1 MKRISILISLIVIIQ
16 NILMAQPRYVT
27 TIHPFKE
34 ILQSVVGERGEVV
47 ALLPPG
53 ASPHTYELRPSDIR
67 KVEQAEALFY
77 GANNLDA
84 WATKFG
90 SRKKI
95 ELIQLIPEEFL
106 IHFTGQDEAAEH
118 EGSSASLHHHDEGD
132 IDPHFWTDPLTI
144 NAMLPALVTKL
155 CELDPPGAAIYKKNA
170 ALFSERLILLSQQI
184 SEKMAPYQ
192 GTAIML
198 AHPFF
203 QYYMKRYGLTPVA
216 LIEKNP
222 GKEPTPRDVK
232 NFIQIVNTEKVR
244 LIFTHPQLP
253 DRAAKLVA
261 EATGV
266 KIVELDPLGG
276 VAGRQNYDELLLY
289 NTQKIVE
296 ALE

>member
-34 ILQSVVGERGEVV
+34 IMQSVVAERGEVV

-67 KVEQAEALFY
+67 KVEQADAVFY
-77 GANNLDA
+77 GAANLDS
-84 WATKFG
+84 WAMKFD
-90 SRKKI
+90 SRNKI
-95 ELIQLIPEEFL
+95 ELVQLIPEEFV
-106 IHFTGQDEAAEH
+106 IHFSGQEGAAEH
-118 EGSSASLHHHDEGD
+118 EESASSHQHHAGA

-144 NAMLPALVTKL
+144 NALLPALVSKL
-155 CELDPPGAAIYKKNA
+155 CELDPSGADSYKKNA
-170 ALFSERLILLSQQI
+170 MLFSERLVLLSKQI
-184 SEKMAPYQ
+184 SEKMAPFR
-192 GTAIML
+192 GMPIML
-198 AHPFF
+198 SHPFF
-203 QYYMKRYGLTPVA
+203 QYYLKRYGLTTVA
-216 LIEKNP
+216 LIESNP
-222 GKEPTPRDVK
+222 GKEPTPREIK
-232 NFIQIVNTEKVR
+232 QFIRIVNSEKVR

-261 EATGV
+261 EATSV